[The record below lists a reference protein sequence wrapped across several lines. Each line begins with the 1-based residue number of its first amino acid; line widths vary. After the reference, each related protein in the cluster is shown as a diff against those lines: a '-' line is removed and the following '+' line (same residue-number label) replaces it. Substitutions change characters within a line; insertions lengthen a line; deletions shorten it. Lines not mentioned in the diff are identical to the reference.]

1 MQVRYPLNNPQGEK
15 RTYGKQPPGRRKAHA
30 PGESCTSAC
39 ELSAGR
45 VHHSGDQGVW
55 RKERVQTGKLFGN
68 RTKILAPVALQRPHR
83 VGKYSVDSA
92 GFEEFLHEVPVF
104 SRGSKLIVMDEIGK
118 MECISP
124 IFRKD
129 HSADPRFR
137 PAVHCHH
144 CEERSAL
151 H

>member
-1 MQVRYPLNNPQGEK
+1 MGNNLQGV
-15 RTYGKQPPGRRKAHA
+15 GKPTLLVNRARALANFQP
-30 PGESCTSAC
+30 
-39 ELSAGR
+39 AG
-45 VHHSGDQGVW
+45 VHHPGDQGVW

-68 RTKILAPVALQRPHR
+68 RTKILAHVALQRPHR